1 MNSVNKQIALNT
13 IFLYVRMLITM
24 GISFFTV
31 RIVLKVLGVEDYGI
45 YNVVG
50 GIVGLMSFFNSAM
63 TSASQRFFSF
73 ALGCKDSEQLQS
85 YFRVIFYCFFLFILL
100 TIFILELLGGWF
112 VESYLVIPEDKLQSA
127 LVVYQYS
134 IYSFFFSTLSIP
146 FCALIVSYEKMN
158 VFAYVGILE
167 SLLRLL
173 IVYLLVRSNFD
184 KLEVDVYKRQR

>member
-73 ALGCKDSEQLQS
+73 ALGLRIVSS
-85 YFRVIFYCFFLFILL
+85 YNLISVL
-100 TIFILELLGGWF
+100 
-112 VESYLVIPEDKLQSA
+112 
-127 LVVYQYS
+127 YS
-134 IYSFFFSTLSIP
+134 IAFF
-146 FCALIVSYEKMN
+146 
-158 VFAYVGILE
+158 
-167 SLLRLL
+167 
-173 IVYLLVRSNFD
+173 YLYF
-184 KLEVDVYKRQR
+184 